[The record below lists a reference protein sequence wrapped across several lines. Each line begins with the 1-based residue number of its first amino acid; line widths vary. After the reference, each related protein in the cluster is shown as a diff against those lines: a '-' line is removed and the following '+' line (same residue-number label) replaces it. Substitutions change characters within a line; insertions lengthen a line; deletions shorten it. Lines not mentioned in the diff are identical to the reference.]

1 MVSDSGTTFD
11 KVKLDNFIG
20 FQGKFSVL
28 TERSRQQVWKLQR
41 VQRSV
46 TLETS
51 THDNTQ
57 VISEVTVV
65 PALSG
70 RRHTQV
76 TRCFKPT

>member
-1 MVSDSGTTFD
+1 MILMMTFD
-11 KVKLDNFIG
+11 KVNLDNFIG
-20 FQGKFSVL
+20 FQGQFSALV
-28 TERSRQQVWKLQR
+28 ERSRQQVRKLQR
-41 VQRSV
+41 SQRTV

-51 THDNTQ
+51 THDNNQ

-76 TRCFKPT
+76 TRCFNPT